1 MFIGKPLM
9 LTVDFNKLDLVP
21 GTMVLDAGCGS
32 GRHVCEAFRR
42 PGVGVVGIDL
52 RWADLCQTR
61 GYLSMMGGKNTG
73 PWLVVKGDVTRLPF
87 ADGIFDVVVCSEV
100 LEHIPDGKAAVR
112 EIVRILKPGGDLV
125 VSVPRYLPERICWL
139 LSRPYHEE
147 PGGHIR
153 IYKQKELRR
162 LLEDAGAS
170 LRSVRYRHALHVP
183 YWWLKCLVGHKND
196 RFPLVKL
203 YRRFL
208 EWDIMNHPPV
218 IRTLERLLDPLLAKS
233 VVFYLK
239 KGY

>member
-1 MFIGKPLM
+1 M
-9 LTVDFNKLDLVP
+9 LTVDFNKLDLAP

-32 GRHVCEAFRR
+32 GRHLCEAFRR
-42 PGVGVVGIDL
+42 PGVGVVGIDMK
-52 RWADLCQTR
+52 WEDLCQAR
-61 GYLSMMGGKNTG
+61 GYLSMMGGENAG

-87 ADGIFDVVVCSEV
+87 ADGTFDVVLCSEV
-100 LEHIPDGKAAVR
+100 LEHITDGKAAVR

-147 PGGHIR
+147 PGGHVR
-153 IYKQKELRR
+153 IYKHEELRR

-170 LRSVRYRHALHVP
+170 LWSVRYRHALHVP
-183 YWWLKCLVGHKND
+183 YWWLKCLVGHKNE

-208 EWDIMNHPPV
+208 EWDIMNHPAAV
-218 IRTLERLLDPLLAKS
+218 RTLERLLDPLLAKS

-239 KGY
+239 KGN

>member
-1 MFIGKPLM
+1 MNLRCGGVLRGAGAYSRWQSGG
-9 LTVDFNKLDLVP
+9 P
-21 GTMVLDAGCGS
+21 GD
-32 GRHVCEAFRR
+32 R
-42 PGVGVVGIDL
+42 
-52 RWADLCQTR
+52 
-61 GYLSMMGGKNTG
+61 
-73 PWLVVKGDVTRLPF
+73 
-87 ADGIFDVVVCSEV
+87 
-100 LEHIPDGKAAVR
+100 
-112 EIVRILKPGGDLV
+112 RILKPGGDLV

-218 IRTLERLLDPLLAKS
+218 IRTLEHLLDPLLAKS

-239 KGY
+239 KGN